1 MKTSEIRLSFILFLL
16 FFFEPAQDSRKDAMK
31 KYSPGVDVLTA
42 SFECL
47 ETGCWTSS
55 SLDIW
60 AIGGDKQQ
68 IAHRKHTG
76 GGQKATSGLLN

>member
-1 MKTSEIRLSFILFLL
+1 MKTSEISSFFYFNFII
-16 FFFEPAQDSRKDAMK
+16 FFEPAQDSRKDAMK